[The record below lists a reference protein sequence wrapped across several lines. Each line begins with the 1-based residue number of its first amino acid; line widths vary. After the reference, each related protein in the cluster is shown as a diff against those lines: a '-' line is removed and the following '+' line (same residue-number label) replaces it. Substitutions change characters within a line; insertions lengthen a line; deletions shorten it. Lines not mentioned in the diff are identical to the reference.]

1 MVQTQMMFDVT
12 IIGAGIAGL
21 ATAIA
26 LYQRNPTVKLALI
39 SPQTNQF
46 ASNQPGIASH
56 PHFSKDHNL
65 LSQWTAFCL
74 PLNETALLNAAHS
87 NADVALA
94 KGRWQLA
101 QSQSHGV
108 ELQQRAFVFNQ
119 NCSEKFHAHW
129 RAEIGHFG
137 ALWLPS
143 AWGIAPDVL
152 RKVWLNQLLGLGC
165 TFIDAEV
172 TQIQTGKPIVVVY
185 SSNDG
190 ANTFVSTQSVVIC
203 SPSALYH
210 LVDQKQASLALT
222 ACLPL
227 VQWPGQSSLEIDVE
241 KSHQFGKAI
250 VQTSSYAIPMQ
261 GKQWLVR
268 DEHETA
274 RNAFRG
280 DRWHTP
286 DRLPYVGAMFDAH
299 AIHEQALRFAKN
311 DQLQLPA
318 LSNIFLNTAHGTRGL
333 LSGIAGAAIIAD
345 LLLGENTSLPKTLK
359 NAINPDRYIRRALR
373 TYFSN
378 LQSTS

>member
-1 MVQTQMMFDVT
+1 MVQTRTMFDVT
-12 IIGAGIAGL
+12 IVGAGIAGL

-26 LYQRNPTVKLALI
+26 LYQRNPTIKIALI
-39 SPQTNQF
+39 SPETNQF

-74 PLNETALLNAAHS
+74 PLNDTALLNAAQS
-87 NADVALA
+87 DADVALA
-94 KGRWQLA
+94 RGRWQLA
-101 QSQSHGV
+101 QSQAHGV
-108 ELQQRAFVFNQ
+108 ELQQRADVFNQ
-119 NCSEKFHAHW
+119 NSSNKFHAHW

-152 RKVWLNQLLGLGC
+152 RTVWLKQLLDLGC

-172 TQIQTGKPIVVVY
+172 MQIETGKPIVVGY
-185 SSNDG
+185 SSIDAVN
-190 ANTFVSTQSVVIC
+190 AIVQTHSVVIC
-203 SPSALYH
+203 SPSALYQ
-210 LVDQKQASLALT
+210 LVDQKQASLSLS

-227 VQWPGQSSLEIDVE
+227 VQWPGQSSLEVDTE
-241 KSHQFGKAI
+241 KCRQFGKAI

-261 GKQWLVR
+261 GNQWLVR

-274 RNAFRG
+274 TNAFRG

-286 DRLPYVGAMFDAH
+286 DRLPYVGTMFDAK

-311 DQLQLPA
+311 DQLPLPM

-373 TYFSN
+373 TYFTN
-378 LQSTS
+378 LQSVS